1 MLLKLNQEISVYYE
15 YFPSTIEEKGVVLIV
30 HGMAEHI
37 SRYQEFATYLSE
49 QGYHVYG
56 YDQRGHGQTAG
67 YLEAVGYL
75 GKNGWSKAVD
85 DIKDMVTHIRGQH
98 DLPVYVLGH
107 SMGSFISRE
116 FTSKYSEMIDGLIL
130 SGTGYRSGFQGH
142 VMIGIAKIQSFLLGD
157 KHPSVMIDR
166 MTNKVFNAKIKPLK
180 TRCDWLSFNND
191 NVDAYIADPYCGT
204 VFSSSFYAE
213 LFSAVERVNK
223 KELINKTRKE
233 LPILLFSGKDDPVGG
248 YGVGVENVYK
258 MYKENNEDV
267 HVILYEGRHEMLNEN
282 DRDDVYHDIKEWLDN
297 R

>member
-15 YFPSTIEEKGVVLIV
+15 YFPSSEKEKGVVLIV

-49 QGYHVYG
+49 RGYHVYG

-67 YLEAVGYL
+67 YLEAMGYL
-75 GKNGWSKAVD
+75 GKNGWAKAVD
-85 DIKDMVTHIRGQH
+85 DIKDMVTHIRKQH

-116 FTSKYSEMIDGLIL
+116 FTSKYSDMIDGLIL
-130 SGTGYRSGFQGH
+130 SGTGYRSGFQGY

-180 TRCDWLSFNND
+180 TRCDWLSYNND

-213 LFSAVERVNK
+213 LFAAVERVNK
-223 KELINKTRKE
+223 RELINKTRKE

-258 MYKENNEDV
+258 MYKENNDDV
-267 HVILYEGRHEMLNEN
+267 RIILYEGRHEMLNEN
-282 DRDDVYHDIKEWLDN
+282 DRDDVYHDVKDWLDN